1 DAKRAAQILQQA
13 STKAPQALE
22 IRYHLAM
29 ALFKSGDKTG
39 ARKEVEQV
47 LASGKNF
54 AKADD
59 ARALLKQ
66 LQ

>member
-1 DAKRAAQILQQA
+1 MEVVLAQILQQA
-13 STKAPQALE
+13 STKAPQAQE

-29 ALFKSGDKTG
+29 ALFKSGDKVG
-39 ARKEVEQV
+39 ARKEVEQA
-47 LASGKNF
+47 LAGGKTF